1 MKNLKYLFLIAAVAL
16 SCSEDDN
23 NNNNTNAC
31 SLLSLAEIHSVAAN
45 NPCAIAVSP
54 SGYIAVSEYNGGYG
68 TIANIRIYS
77 SYERFKSG
85 TVSSVVTAIAPE
97 AMVFDKDNNLYVA
110 ETEQVAGIKVF
121 DFVSEGAYNHKKTIQ
136 DDFNNPRGLAID
148 DQGRLYLADDGTG
161 RIIKFDDP
169 FNSNAHATIG
179 NWDAGIKGLAIN
191 GNVMFVAN
199 YVTNSVSRNI
209 LKADGTFEL
218 LDDAVTVFK
227 ATDISINGNTLVVT
241 SYDNSTV
248 SVFSNCDL
256 SNENKH
262 EYTDKGRVL
271 GTAFL
276 NATTIL
282 TANHGADKATTFSL
296 Q

>member
-1 MKNLKYLFLIAAVAL
+1 MYLFLIAATAF
-16 SCSEDDN
+16 SCSDDDN
-23 NNNNTNAC
+23 NNNKPNAC
-31 SLLSLAEIHSVAAN
+31 ALLGLTEIHSVAAN

-85 TVSSVVTAIAPE
+85 TVSIVLSAIAPE

-136 DDFNNPRGLAID
+136 NNFNNPRGLAFD
-148 DQGRLYLADDGTG
+148 GAGRLYLADDGTG
-161 RIIKFDDP
+161 RIIRFDDP
-169 FNSNAHATIG
+169 FNSNAHVTIG

-191 GNVMFVAN
+191 GKTMYVAN
-199 YVTNSVSRNI
+199 YLTNSVSRNL
-209 LKADGTFEL
+209 LKDDGSFDV
-218 LDDAVTVFK
+218 LDGSVTVSK
-227 ATDISINGNTLVVT
+227 ATDISINDNTLVVT
-241 SYDNSTV
+241 SFDNSTV

-256 SNENKH
+256 TNENKR
-262 EYTDKGRVL
+262 EYLDKGRIF
-271 GTAFL
+271 GTAFINPNTL
-276 NATTIL
+276 L
-282 TANHGADKATTFSL
+282 TADFGADKAKTFSL